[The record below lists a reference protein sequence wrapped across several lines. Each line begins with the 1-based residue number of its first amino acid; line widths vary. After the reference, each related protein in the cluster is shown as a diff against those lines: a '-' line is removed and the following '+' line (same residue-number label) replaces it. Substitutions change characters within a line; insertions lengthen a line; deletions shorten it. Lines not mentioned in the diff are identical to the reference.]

1 MSDEV
6 KMLLAALHYAVWNRR
21 GISIAGSD
29 FTAEQVEKIVNE
41 LEGAYE
47 NV

>member
-6 KMLLAALHYAVWNRR
+6 KMMLAALHYAVWNRR
-21 GISIAGSD
+21 GVSIAGSD
-29 FTAEQVEKIVNE
+29 FTAEQLEKIVNE
-41 LEGAYE
+41 LENIYE